1 MASRSLGSRITIGLI
16 PPAPKAPRFASG
28 TGHQRFWKADTQRMR
43 ALIILVLPL
52 LLQVHVYIVVFF
64 ASRGD
69 AVLRPSRVSRS

>member
-1 MASRSLGSRITIGLI
+1 
-16 PPAPKAPRFASG
+16 
-28 TGHQRFWKADTQRMR
+28 MR

-69 AVLRPSRVSRS
+69 AVLRPSRASRS